1 MEKVLGNKY
10 LLWAIRIIVG
20 IVFIYASFYKIISP
34 FDFAKSI
41 KNYDMMPIELVNLP
55 AIILPYLEF
64 ICGVLLITGKMR
76 KGTGFWMIVM
86 LVGFIIGLTQAYM
99 RGLDINCGCF
109 NPLEN
114 ASSKSEILV
123 RIVEDI
129 LMLAGVLIYMIF
141 GGKKENNK
149 EIKKEPDISPA
160 V

>member
-10 LLWAIRIIVG
+10 LLWVIRIVIG

-41 KNYDMMPIELVNLP
+41 RNYDMMPIELVNLP

-64 ICGVLLITGKMR
+64 ICGILLITGKMR
-76 KGTGFWMIVM
+76 KGTSFWMIIM

-123 RIVEDI
+123 RIVEDF

-141 GGKKENNK
+141 GRKKG
-149 EIKKEPDISPA
+149 IKKEPETSPA

>member
-10 LLWAIRIIVG
+10 LLWVIRIVIG

-41 KNYDMMPIELVNLP
+41 RNYDMMPIELVNLP

-64 ICGVLLITGKMR
+64 ICGILLITGKMR
-76 KGTGFWMIVM
+76 KGTSFWMIIM

-99 RGLDINCGCF
+99 RGLDIDCGCF

-123 RIVEDI
+123 RIVEDF
-129 LMLAGVLIYMIF
+129 LMLAGFLIYMIF
-141 GGKKENNK
+141 GGKT
-149 EIKKEPDISPA
+149 EIKKEPETSQA

>member
-10 LLWAIRIIVG
+10 LLLAIRIIIG

-34 FDFAKSI
+34 FEFAKSI
-41 KNYDMMPIELVNLP
+41 RNYDMIPIELVNLP

-76 KGTGFWMIVM
+76 IGTGFWMVVM
-86 LVGFIIGLTQAYM
+86 LIAFIIGLTQAYV

-114 ASSKSEILV
+114 ASSKSEILI

-141 GGKKENNK
+141 GGKKENKK
-149 EIKKEPDISPA
+149 EINKEPDITPA

>member
-10 LLWAIRIIVG
+10 FLWVIRIVIG

-41 KNYDMMPIELVNLP
+41 RNYDMMPIELVNLP

-64 ICGVLLITGKMR
+64 ICGILLITGKMR
-76 KGTGFWMIVM
+76 KGTSFWMIIM

-99 RGLDINCGCF
+99 RGLDIDCGCF

-114 ASSKSEILV
+114 ASSKSEILI
-123 RIVEDI
+123 RIVEDF

-141 GGKKENNK
+141 GGKKE
-149 EIKKEPDISPA
+149 IKKEPETSPA